1 MLSHEIYE
9 KLSNII
15 SQSALNSLS
24 DIQVEALEEEL
35 SKLVQEKSGDIDEIS
50 YDDLLVAWENATR
63 IKKFFYKLSDQKI
76 TESRNTYN
84 F

>member
-9 KLSNII
+9 KLSNIV

-24 DIQVEALEEEL
+24 DTQVEALEEEL
-35 SKLVQEKSGDIDEIS
+35 SKLVQERSGDIKEIS

-63 IKKFFYKLSDQKI
+63 L
-76 TESRNTYN
+76 
-84 F
+84 

>member
-15 SQSALNSLS
+15 SQSAINSLL
-24 DIQVEALEEEL
+24 DTQVEALEEEL
-35 SKLVQEKSGDIDEIS
+35 SKLVQKKNGDIYEIS

-63 IKKFFYKLSDQKI
+63 I
-76 TESRNTYN
+76 
-84 F
+84 

>member
-24 DIQVEALEEEL
+24 DTQVEALEEEL

-50 YDDLLVAWENATR
+50 YDDLLIAWENATR
-63 IKKFFYKLSDQKI
+63 I
-76 TESRNTYN
+76 
-84 F
+84 

>member
-1 MLSHEIYE
+1 MLSHKIYE

-35 SKLVQEKSGDIDEIS
+35 SKLVQEKNGDIDEIS
-50 YDDLLVAWENATR
+50 YDNLLVAWENAIR
-63 IKKFFYKLSDQKI
+63 I
-76 TESRNTYN
+76 
-84 F
+84 

>member
-24 DIQVEALEEEL
+24 DTQVEALEEEL
-35 SKLVQEKSGDIDEIS
+35 SKLVQEKSGDINETS
-50 YDDLLVAWENATR
+50 YNDLLVAWENAIR
-63 IKKFFYKLSDQKI
+63 I
-76 TESRNTYN
+76 
-84 F
+84 

>member
-24 DIQVEALEEEL
+24 DTQVEALEEEL
-35 SKLVQEKSGDIDEIS
+35 SSHVQEKMEI
-50 YDDLLVAWENATR
+50 LM
-63 IKKFFYKLSDQKI
+63 KFLMMIFLPHGKMPLDYS
-76 TESRNTYN
+76 
-84 F
+84 

>member
-1 MLSHEIYE
+1 MLSHKIYE

-24 DIQVEALEEEL
+24 DTQVEALEEEL
-35 SKLVQEKSGDIDEIS
+35 SKLVQKKNGDINEIS

-63 IKKFFYKLSDQKI
+63 I
-76 TESRNTYN
+76 
-84 F
+84 

>member
-15 SQSALNSLS
+15 SQSAINSLL
-24 DIQVEALEEEL
+24 DTQVEALEEEL
-35 SKLVQEKSGDIDEIS
+35 SKLVQKKNGDINEIS

-63 IKKFFYKLSDQKI
+63 I
-76 TESRNTYN
+76 
-84 F
+84 